1 MDFKIS
7 GKIDLLQ
14 TNKFCALLIKA
25 ICSEKFF
32 FAFNNISQK
41 IWVSKKIKC
50 GSKETKRLIF
60 RFISFNN
67 EK

>member
-1 MDFKIS
+1 LEYKIS

-32 FAFNNISQK
+32 FFAFNNISQK
-41 IWVSKKIKC
+41 FGFQRKLNAAQKKRKD
-50 GSKETKRLIF
+50 
-60 RFISFNN
+60 
-67 EK
+67 

>member
-1 MDFKIS
+1 LDFKIS

-41 IWVSKKIKC
+41 FGFQRKLNAVQKKRKD
-50 GSKETKRLIF
+50 
-60 RFISFNN
+60 
-67 EK
+67 